1 MYDELIIDDIEELV
15 ATVMSDV
22 EDIDMG
28 YRIIAKYDEA
38 SAIIKE
44 LLQYEETSA
53 YYLEI
58 WDDFGGY
65 DKEFLITVDSFLDI
79 LCEPLYQD
87 GICLSY
93 EADKVFIMDGCSQK
107 SVADC
112 DDDIVTVVMY
122 SDSVN
127 DEDDRKYTVEGKK
140 VNKEAFD
147 TYVSKFRC
155 NDDKPCKVKDKS
167 DDKLESTSSTASYY
181 VNGKKVDKTE
191 YDKRHK
197 EFEKKYEEFDKTFA
211 EFDEL
216 MDRMSEIRNRLLFW

>member
-1 MYDELIIDDIEELV
+1 MYKELIIDDIEELV
-15 ATVMSDV
+15 TTVISEY

-58 WDDFGGY
+58 WNDFEGY
-65 DKEFLITVDSFLDI
+65 DKEFLITVDSSLAI

-93 EADKVFIMDGCSQK
+93 DADKVFIMDGCSQK

-112 DDDIVTVVMY
+112 DDDIVIVVMY
-122 SDSVN
+122 SDSIN
-127 DEDDRKYTVEGKK
+127 DEDDREYTVEGKK
-140 VNKEAFD
+140 VNKEVFD
-147 TYVSKFRC
+147 AYTSKFRC

-167 DDKLESTSSTASYY
+167 DDKIKSTSSIASYY
-181 VNGKKVDKTE
+181 INGKKVDKTE
-191 YDKRHK
+191 YDKKHK

-216 MDRMSEIRNRLLFW
+216 MNRMGEIRNRLFFL

>member
-1 MYDELIIDDIEELV
+1 MYNELIIDDIEELV
-15 ATVMSDV
+15 TTVISEY

-58 WDDFGGY
+58 WNDFGGY
-65 DKEFLITVDSFLDI
+65 DKEFLITVDSSLAI

-93 EADKVFIMDGCSQK
+93 DADKVFIMDGCSQK

-122 SDSVN
+122 SDRVN
-127 DEDDRKYTVEGKK
+127 DEDDGEYTVEGKK
-140 VNKEAFD
+140 VNKEVFD
-147 TYVSKFRC
+147 AYVSKFRC
-155 NDDKPCKVKDKS
+155 N

-191 YDKRHK
+191 YDKKHK

-216 MDRMSEIRNRLLFW
+216 MDRMSEIRNRLVFW

>member
-58 WDDFGGY
+58 WNDFGGY
-65 DKEFLITVDSFLDI
+65 DKEFLITVDSFLGI

-127 DEDDRKYTVEGKK
+127 DEDDREYTVEGKK
-140 VNKEAFD
+140 VNKKVFD
-147 TYVSKFRC
+147 AYVSKFRC
-155 NDDKPCKVKDKS
+155 NDDKPCKVKDKTG
-167 DDKLESTSSTASYY
+167 DKLESTSSTTSYY

-191 YDKRHK
+191 YDKKHK
-197 EFEKKYEEFDKTFA
+197 QFEKKYEEFDKTFA

-216 MDRMSEIRNRLLFW
+216 MNRMSEIRNRLIFW